1 MGVHFR
7 QIQQNIEFRV
17 SGPEGQC
24 SRKFEKILYFNDK
37 TTIGAMLLEDGIHIV
52 HIKNCTIFEVSAT
65 KNLMRMPILKRN
77 FLGLA
82 KKSIDRSTIWYK
94 NECLISASLHLKK
107 IFFKNHKEKKR

>member
-1 MGVHFR
+1 MIFYYKCRIFCCIHLLVHFF

-52 HIKNCTIFEVSAT
+52 YLKNCTIFEVSAT

-77 FLGLA
+77 F
-82 KKSIDRSTIWYK
+82 
-94 NECLISASLHLKK
+94 
-107 IFFKNHKEKKR
+107 